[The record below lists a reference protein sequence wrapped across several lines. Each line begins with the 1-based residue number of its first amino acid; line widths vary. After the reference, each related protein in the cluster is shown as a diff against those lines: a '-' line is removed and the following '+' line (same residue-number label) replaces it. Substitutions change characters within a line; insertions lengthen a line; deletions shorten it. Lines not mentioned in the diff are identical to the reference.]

1 MILVGAAMVFGDVQH
16 TKWQTYNWLEGWP
29 YDSNDPMPVERQNNI
44 NRFAAHMRSWCDP
57 ADPVC
62 AARGPG
68 PFNVD
73 KHLDYFD
80 IYRDEAGGLIKYWL
94 GY

>member
-1 MILVGAAMVFGDVQH
+1 
-16 TKWQTYNWLEGWP
+16 
-29 YDSNDPMPVERQNNI
+29 MPAERQNNI
-44 NRFAAHMRSWCDP
+44 NRFASKMRSWCDP

-68 PFNVD
+68 LFNID

-80 IYRDEAGGLIKYWL
+80 IYRDEAGGLVKY
-94 GY
+94 